1 MMLSMAR
8 RKSSPLTAR
17 SEHPFP
23 IVKPRKRLPHEFVLE
38 ALAGLAPRTNPMFG
52 CLAVYVGEKIVLILR
67 DKRDHTAA
75 DDGVWLATSKDHHE
89 SICWALRGKRTFAAS
104 EDDMKT
110 GPVLPAS
117 PAVFESAALCAC

>member
-8 RKSSPLTAR
+8 RKSSPLAAR

-38 ALAGLAPRTNPMFG
+38 ALAGLAPRTHPMFG

-67 DKRDHTAA
+67 DKRDQAA
-75 DDGVWLATSKDHHE
+75 GKKAGRLHGS
-89 SICWALRGKRTFAAS
+89 GKRGGRRVRTDAS
-104 EDDMKT
+104 VTKDN
-110 GPVLPAS
+110 GV
-117 PAVFESAALCAC
+117 